1 MVVVLGWRYEGDN
14 IVYTNII
21 WYSTIYMTFCK
32 MRTDSYNDMLLDGND
47 VGYMNLKP
55 HESSGEISVQNNFC
69 VFVFLWFL
77 VTLSHMEEK
86 TKNIVAGQKDA
97 ADSPLLEN
105 MIEQDEFGV
114 ENTANFVE
122 EDEQHDPEAKEGND
136 DTGED
141 WDFCSHWMIRAVVLI
156 AIFFVVTALKEPW
169 MEVGMK
175 DFAFTNSNTISPVPN
190 TPIESTDPS
199 KWTCS
204 ANSTTPSFDSF
215 NNALWSFTQ
224 KCDDFQE
231 NNEALK
237 KLFNY
242 SPFIKFASKFPYML
256 PLFFAMLFLL
266 YGDLVNTDRDFNT
279 KIASLI
285 LFVLVMNF
293 FYFISSFMSIYV
305 YSQQLAYY
313 FVDLLLFSGFYSFL
327 LATVLMCVA
336 LLLYLVTLRTELA
349 APV

>member
-55 HESSGEISVQNNFC
+55 HESSGEISGQNNFC

-136 DTGED
+136 DTVED
-141 WDFCSHWMIRAVVLI
+141 WSGRAHCHIFCCNRFERTLDGGGNEGLCFHKQQYYI
-156 AIFFVVTALKEPW
+156 A
-169 MEVGMK
+169 
-175 DFAFTNSNTISPVPN
+175 S
-190 TPIESTDPS
+190 S
-199 KWTCS
+199 KH
-204 ANSTTPSFDSF
+204 
-215 NNALWSFTQ
+215 
-224 KCDDFQE
+224 
-231 NNEALK
+231 
-237 KLFNY
+237 
-242 SPFIKFASKFPYML
+242 
-256 PLFFAMLFLL
+256 
-266 YGDLVNTDRDFNT
+266 TDR
-279 KIASLI
+279 KH
-285 LFVLVMNF
+285 
-293 FYFISSFMSIYV
+293 
-305 YSQQLAYY
+305 
-313 FVDLLLFSGFYSFL
+313 
-327 LATVLMCVA
+327 
-336 LLLYLVTLRTELA
+336 
-349 APV
+349 